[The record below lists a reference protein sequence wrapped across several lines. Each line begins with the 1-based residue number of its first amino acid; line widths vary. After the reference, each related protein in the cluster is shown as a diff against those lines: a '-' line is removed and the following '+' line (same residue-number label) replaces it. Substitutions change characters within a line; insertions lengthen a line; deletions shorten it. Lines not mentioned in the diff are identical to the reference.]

1 VAVGSIDRFLKLLTG
16 FSNMGVQYQT
26 CYHLANFFARSFFD
40 YRVMYSD
47 RLIQNEGCIIAM
59 NHQSYLDPPL
69 AAISTK
75 QEIHFLARKTLLDL
89 PIIGDI
95 LPYLNVVPVDQSRA
109 DMSAL
114 KSLIKLVLDGHSVLI
129 FPEGTRSRDGEFL
142 PSLPGIGLVIAKTLA
157 PVVPMRIFGANI
169 AFPRGGRPR
178 LFSPITVVV
187 GEPIYFTKEDTI
199 GEKREVYQRLSE
211 TVMERIQRIEQPVP

>member
-1 VAVGSIDRFLKLLTG
+1 VVVGSIDGFLELLTT
-16 FSNMGVQYQT
+16 FSKMGVQYQT
-26 CYHLANFFARSFFD
+26 CYHLAHFLARSFFD
-40 YRVMYSD
+40 YRVKYAE
-47 RLIQNEGCIIAM
+47 RVIHNRGCIIAM

-69 AAISTK
+69 VAISTTR
-75 QEIHFLARKTLLDL
+75 EIHFLARKTLLDL
-89 PIIGDI
+89 PMIGRI
-95 LPYLNVVPVDQSRA
+95 LPHLNVVPVDQSRA

-114 KSLIKLVLDGHSVLI
+114 KSVIKLVLAGHSALI

-157 PVVPMRIFGANI
+157 PVVPMRVFGANI

-187 GEPIYFTKEDTI
+187 GEPIHFTKEETTGD
-199 GEKREVYQRLSE
+199 KREVYQRLSD
-211 TVMERIQRIEQPVP
+211 TVMERIQRIDQPDS

>member
-1 VAVGSIDRFLKLLTG
+1 LIDRFLKLLTG
-16 FSNMGVQYQT
+16 FSKMGVQYQT
-26 CYHLANFFARSFFD
+26 CYHLAHFFARSFFD
-40 YRVMYSD
+40 YRVIYSD
-47 RLIQNEGCIIAM
+47 RIIQNGGCIIAM

-69 AAISTK
+69 AAISAK
-75 QEIHFLARKTLLDL
+75 REIHFLARKTLLDL
-89 PIIGDI
+89 PIIGGI
-95 LPYLNVVPVDQSRA
+95 LPHLNVVPVDQSRA

-157 PVVPMRIFGANI
+157 PVVPMRVFGANI

-187 GEPIYFTKEDTI
+187 GEPIYFTKEETT

-211 TVMERIQRIEQPVP
+211 TVMERIQRIDQPVP